1 MALKGALM
9 AIVLTLHAETAARGV
24 WCDTCLLPTAVT
36 VKLYTLCELGV
47 FPPTTRTRCTRCKKA
62 S

>member
-1 MALKGALM
+1 M
-9 AIVLTLHAETAARGV
+9 AILLTLHAEVVARGV
-24 WCDTCLLPTAVT
+24 WCDVCLLPSATT
-36 VKLYTLCELGV
+36 INFYTLSELGV

>member
-1 MALKGALM
+1 M

-24 WCDTCLLPTAVT
+24 WCDTCQLPSAVT

-47 FPPTTRTRCTRCKKA
+47 FPPTTRTRCTRCKRA